1 VGVTARGGEALVA
14 ERLLHEVSRR
24 AAVEGVR
31 GVGEGLLHEVGR
43 GTAVEGVGGV
53 AVPKPMRRDALG
65 GAGAPGGF
73 FDNAPEL

>member
-1 VGVTARGGEALVA
+1 VTLVRLLHSKILPQGVIGPRVGVTARGGEALVA

-31 GVGEGLLHEVGR
+31 GVGE
-43 GTAVEGVGGV
+43 
-53 AVPKPMRRDALG
+53 PKPMRRDALG

>member
-1 VGVTARGGEALVA
+1 VTLVRLLHSKILPQGVIGPRVGVTARGGEALVA

-24 AAVEGVR
+24 A
-31 GVGEGLLHEVGR
+31 
-43 GTAVEGVGGV
+43 AVEGVGGV